1 MKKRWSRVG
10 VLLLAFSMV
19 FVLAACG
26 NDDDT
31 LVIGTDTSFV
41 PFAYTNES
49 GESEGFDIELWDAI
63 AQEAGIEYELKP
75 MDFGAIINDI
85 QTGGLDG
92 AIAGMTITDERK
104 EKVAFAEP
112 YYDAG
117 LIVLV
122 AEDETEIQSYEDLTG
137 KTIATKTGTTGY
149 NFASTLDAE
158 IVPFPEI
165 DAAYQELLNDRADA
179 VIFDAPN
186 IVYYIKEQGEGKVK
200 TVGDILP
207 GEEQYGIA
215 FPKDSEYIDEVN
227 EALRTVVENGT
238 YADIYIKWF
247 ENEPT
252 KLPFQ

>member
-1 MKKRWSRVG
+1 MVV
-10 VLLLAFSMV
+10 VLG
-19 FVLAACG
+19 ACG
-26 NDDDT
+26 NGDDK

-41 PFAYTNES
+41 PFAYTNS
-49 GESEGFDIELWDAI
+49 QGESEGFDIELWDAI

-104 EKVAFAEP
+104 GKVAFAEP

-149 NFASTLDAE
+149 NFATTLDAE
-158 IVPFPEI
+158 VVPFPEI
-165 DAAYQELLNDRADA
+165 DAAYQELLNNRADA

-186 IVYYIKEQGEGKVK
+186 VVYYIKEQGEGKVK
-200 TVGDILP
+200 TVGGILP

-227 EALRTVVENGT
+227 AALKTVVENGT
-238 YADIYIKWF
+238 YADIYVKWF